1 LAPRFLL
8 DTNVV
13 IRYFLEPRK
22 LSREQARILN
32 EAVRQRET
40 LAVSAITLLE
50 IALVLG
56 ETSTRVKTGMQELFQ
71 DLSGNPVFALLP
83 LTYEI
88 AIEVALLGAML
99 RDPADRAIVATA
111 RIHRLRLLTSDER
124 IIESKLVGVV
134 D

>member
-99 RDPADRAIVATA
+99 RDPADRTIVATA